1 MVPARAEPPERGAWR
16 RSHPLSPEWPAAA
29 PVFAVSIRDRRYA
42 DKGSVVWY
50 PEKWWTEEVD
60 KHHLKECTDEE
71 LEEFLQQSR
80 ALSINLFPE
89 PDDLDIPTVAGF
101 VS

>member
-1 MVPARAEPPERGAWR
+1 MIYPHYAW
-16 RSHPLSPEWPAAA
+16 
-29 PVFAVSIRDRRYA
+29 IIYD
-42 DKGSVVWY
+42 WY

-89 PDDLDIPTVAGF
+89 PDDLDSPTVAGF